1 MSIHPDQRHELAAG
15 LRALREDKGVSTRQL
30 AARLGWTQS
39 KVTRIDR
46 GVTLPK
52 PGEVE
57 DWTRALTAPA
67 DERRRLVALAEQAG
81 IQLTEWK
88 REVAP
93 GRRKLQ
99 AEIGAMESAASVVR
113 LFGMDVIP
121 GLAQTG
127 PYAEVMFRLSQ
138 HQAPDEEDIAAVVDA
153 RIARQTVL
161 DNPGKTFKL
170 LCTETAFRR
179 NLLNRNAMLEQVER
193 VLEIAKRP
201 NVEFGVIPF
210 AARERIHTYH
220 AFAVIGDPKRDD
232 SAIVLVETVTRG
244 LTIRAEEE
252 VASYIDHFDHLAK
265 AAITKDGLPAFLQ
278 EVAVNSPWS

>member
-1 MSIHPDQRHELAAG
+1 M
-15 LRALREDKGVSTRQL
+15 STRQL

-46 GVTLPK
+46 GATLPK

-57 DWTRALTAPA
+57 DWARTLSAPA

-99 AEIGAMESAASVVR
+99 AEIGAMESVASVVR

-127 PYAEVMFRLSQ
+127 PYAEVMFRLGQ
-138 HQAPDEEDIAAVVDA
+138 HQVPNEEDIAAVVNA
-153 RIARQTVL
+153 RITRQAVL
-161 DNPGKTFKL
+161 DNPDKTFKL

-179 NLLNRNAMLEQVER
+179 NLLSRDAMLKQVER
-193 VLEIAKRP
+193 VLEIAALP

-210 AARERIHTYH
+210 ATRERTHTYH
-220 AFAVIGDPKRDD
+220 AFAVIGDPKHDD

-252 VASYIDHFDHLAK
+252 VAGYIDHFTQLAK
-265 AAITKDGLPAFLQ
+265 AAITKDDLLAFLQ
-278 EVAVNSPWS
+278 EIAVSTPWS